1 MVKAPVPDR
10 GVNHAIG
17 RECHNSTDGSTG
29 EDVPPVVEL
38 IDRQSAGNQGSYQD
52 GRVDGD
58 QLPHGRVVVRED
70 LELRI
75 EVQIQVDEA
84 SEGGSGVTGR
94 ERLERIIDLVLVARA
109 DLRRVVY
116 LIEAGGVVRGAL
128 LALGVAG
135 QADVGLADVEEV
147 GAQAADQALEE
158 DLEDGG
164 RDERVQQAEDA
175 VVDVPERPH
184 PDLHEQ
190 DHDDGDHGRQE
201 RRQPDRDDLLAQR
214 VGELRVHYLAVGGVG
229 HGERAGGCRWGFV
242 DLE

>member
-1 MVKAPVPDR
+1 M
-10 GVNHAIG
+10 
-17 RECHNSTDGSTG
+17 
-29 EDVPPVVEL
+29 VEL

-84 SEGGSGVTGR
+84 SEGGSGVARR
-94 ERLERIIDLVLVARA
+94 ERLERIIDLVLIARA

-116 LIEAGGVVRGAL
+116 LVETGSVVRGAL